1 MAEQL
6 FGSSPLSPLELYEL
20 QFSRVKESDGP
31 PPDHTADHGTGTHA
45 AATGSGAGAG
55 ADTGSGADRK
65 LLNKL
70 TRQLLRGLVQDV
82 QPRRELRNTKLWV
95 IAELPGCRDSG
106 AWAGACPVGFA
117 VKRNVDVELLRRRA
131 KTVCEI
137 LIGAD
142 EEQEQQVE
150 QVEQQQQEQQQ
161 QLSKPEQEPVELRKK
176 HNYETGRESA
186 DSDAVM
192 SGGLWAQSV
201 GSVGALTAKEWSAAG
216 YQ

>member
-1 MAEQL
+1 M
-6 FGSSPLSPLELYEL
+6 
-20 QFSRVKESDGP
+20 
-31 PPDHTADHGTGTHA
+31 
-45 AATGSGAGAG
+45 GAGAG

-106 AWAGACPVGFA
+106 SWAGACPVGFA

-131 KTVCEI
+131 NTVCEI

-142 EEQEQQVE
+142 EEQEQ
-150 QVEQQQQEQQQ
+150 EQQQQ
-161 QLSKPEQEPVELRKK
+161 
-176 HNYETGRESA
+176 A
-186 DSDAVM
+186 
-192 SGGLWAQSV
+192 
-201 GSVGALTAKEWSAAG
+201 SAAAAAELDG
-216 YQ
+216 ETLPSIVEEEGEGAGAEEEAAVAPGVEAEAEVEEVIEPATSSGANDDEGEGGDGVVVQVSSSSEPGSASSSFDPVAAAGI